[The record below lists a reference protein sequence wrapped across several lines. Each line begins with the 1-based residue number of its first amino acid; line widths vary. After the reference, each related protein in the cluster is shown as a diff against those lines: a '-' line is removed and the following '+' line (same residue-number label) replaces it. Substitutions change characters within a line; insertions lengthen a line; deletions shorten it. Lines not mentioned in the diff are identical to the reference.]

1 MRVLVTGGAGYIGSV
16 TTRMTAA
23 AGHDVLVLDD
33 LSKGH
38 DAALLGAPLEIADLR
53 DRRAVRAACEKFMP
67 DVCMHFAAVSL
78 VGESVKQPARY
89 FGVNVAGGVNLLE
102 ALLECG
108 CKAFVFSSTA
118 AVYGE
123 PQSVPIEEGVATR
136 PVNPYG
142 HTKLAFERILSEC
155 SKAGDFSYI
164 SLRYFNAAGADV
176 EGGLGEDHLPET
188 HLVPLVVKAAFGL
201 SPYVSVFGNDYP
213 TPDGTCVRD
222 YIHVS
227 DLAGAHLLAL
237 QYLVDGGASGVYNL
251 GNGDGFSVRQ
261 VIESVKRVS
270 GRDFEV
276 VEAARRPGDPPSLV
290 ASSRRISDVL
300 GWKPAY
306 TGLDS
311 IVETACAWHSAHPRG
326 YSPSP

>member
-16 TTRMTAA
+16 TTRMIVAA
-23 AGHDVLVLDD
+23 DHDVMVLDD

-67 DVCMHFAAVSL
+67 DACMHFAAVSL
-78 VGESVKQPARY
+78 VGESVEQPARY
-89 FGVNVAGGVNLLE
+89 FGVNVAGGINLLE

-123 PQSVPIEEGVATR
+123 PEGVPIEETAATR

-142 HTKLAFERILSEC
+142 HTKLAFERVLADCEKS
-155 SKAGDFSYI
+155 GDFSYI

-176 EGGLGEDHLPET
+176 DGGLGEDHVPET
-188 HLVPLVVKAAFGL
+188 HLVPLVVKAAFGF
-201 SPYVSVFGNDYP
+201 SPRVSVFGTDYP

-227 DLAGAHLLAL
+227 DLANAHLLAL
-237 QYLVDGGASGVYNL
+237 RYLADGGASGVYNL
-251 GNGDGFSVRQ
+251 GNSDGFSVRQ

-270 GRDFEV
+270 GRDFDV

-290 ASSRRISDVL
+290 ASSRRISDAL

-311 IVETACAWHSAHPRG
+311 IVETACDWHSAHPRG

>member
-1 MRVLVTGGAGYIGSV
+1 VKVLLTGGAGYIGSA
-16 TTRMTAA
+16 TTRMLTAG
-23 AGHDVLVLDD
+23 GHDVLVLDD

-53 DRRAVRAACEKFMP
+53 DRKTVRAACEKFLP
-67 DVCMHFAAVSL
+67 DACMHFAAVSL
-78 VGESVKQPARY
+78 VGESVEQPARY
-89 FGVNVAGGVNLLE
+89 YGVNVAGSVNLLE

-123 PQSVPIEEGVATR
+123 PQSVPIEEDSATR

-142 HTKLAFERILSEC
+142 HTKLAFERILREC
-155 SKAGDFSYI
+155 AKAGGFSYV
-164 SLRYFNAAGADV
+164 SLRYFNAAGADI
-176 EGGLGEDHLPET
+176 EGGLGEDHVPET
-188 HLVPLVVKAAFGL
+188 HLVPLVVKAALGL
-201 SPYVSVFGNDYP
+201 LPRVSIFGNDYP
-213 TPDGTCVRD
+213 TADGTCVRD

-227 DLAGAHLLAL
+227 DLANAHLLAL
-237 QYLVDGGASGVYNL
+237 EYLAGGGSSSVYNL
-251 GNGDGFSVRQ
+251 GNGDGFSVRE
-261 VIESVKRVS
+261 VIDSVKRVS

-276 VEAARRPGDPPSLV
+276 VEAGRRAGDPPSLV
-290 ASSRRISDVL
+290 ASSKRIAKEL

-311 IVETACAWHSAHPRG
+311 IVETAYAWHSAHPRG
-326 YSPSP
+326 YSPTP